1 MKIALG
7 SDHTGVT
14 HRRRIRELFDQL
26 RIEYDDIGP
35 LEPEPVDYPDIA
47 LAVARAVADG
57 RCDYGVLVC
66 GTGIGVGIVA
76 NKVPGILA
84 AVCHDEYS
92 TVMSRRDDHANVL
105 CLGAREES
113 EDEVA
118 ALVQLWLNTP
128 FEGGRHQRRV
138 NRIHE
143 IEQEIIHQA
152 FRELTA
158 AGEEMRR

>member
-14 HRRRIRELFDQL
+14 HRKRLRELFDRL
-26 RIEYDDIGP
+26 GIGYEDIGP
-35 LEPEPVDYPDIA
+35 LQPEPADYPDIA
-47 LAVARAVADG
+47 LAVARAVAEG
-57 RCDYGVLVC
+57 RCDCGVLVC

-118 ALVQLWLNTP
+118 RLVELWLNTQP
-128 FEGGRHQRRV
+128 EGGRHARRV
-138 NRIHE
+138 ARIRE
-143 IEQEIIHQA
+143 IEREIISETKPESCRHSD
-152 FRELTA
+152 
-158 AGEEMRR
+158 

>member
-14 HRRRIRELFDQL
+14 HRKRLRELFDRL
-26 RIEYDDIGP
+26 EIEYEDIGP
-35 LEPEPVDYPDIA
+35 LRPEPVDYPDIA
-47 LAVARAVADG
+47 LAVACAVADG

-105 CLGAREES
+105 CLGARQES

-118 ALVQLWLNTP
+118 RLVELWLNTQP
-128 FEGGRHQRRV
+128 EGGRHTRRV
-138 NRIHE
+138 HRIRE
-143 IEQEIIHQA
+143 IEREILAQA
-152 FRELTA
+152 TREPCHA
-158 AGEEMRR
+158 PD